1 MAAAIAIAAPAAQ
14 SAEPDLTT
22 SSPPPIVM
30 EHREYD
36 SYRQVVERTQAMVS
50 DSEARRLVGAFGLDI
65 LNVTWEDT
73 GRFLQLCRGA
83 QHQRYD
89 YPGAAAGSY

>member
-1 MAAAIAIAAPAAQ
+1 M
-14 SAEPDLTT
+14 
-22 SSPPPIVM
+22 
-30 EHREYD
+30 
-36 SYRQVVERTQAMVS
+36 VERTQLMVS

-73 GRFLQLCRGA
+73 GRFYNSAVGPTSGDM
-83 QHQRYD
+83 H

>member
-1 MAAAIAIAAPAAQ
+1 
-14 SAEPDLTT
+14 
-22 SSPPPIVM
+22 M

-73 GRFLQLCRGA
+73 GRFDFTALPWGPTPA
-83 QHQRYD
+83 I
-89 YPGAAAGSY
+89 